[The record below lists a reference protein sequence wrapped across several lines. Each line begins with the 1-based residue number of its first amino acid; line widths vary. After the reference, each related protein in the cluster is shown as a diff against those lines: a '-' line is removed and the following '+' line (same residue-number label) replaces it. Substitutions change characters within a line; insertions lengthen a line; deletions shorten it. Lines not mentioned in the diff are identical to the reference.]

1 MLLVV
6 AALAEEVKVVLESA
20 GQVRRIGGAASL
32 FQSRRDGQQFCLL
45 KSGVGPK
52 AAANRLADALR
63 RVRPS
68 LILVV
73 GYAGA
78 LKAGLELGDLV
89 AIERSSLLKKL
100 QPEAIAAGDSTC
112 EGSWELPGSRHLA
125 RIAASA
131 GLSIHCSEG
140 LTSHDVIGDPF
151 HKELLHRQFGAGV
164 VDMETAALARVAE
177 SEKVPAACVR
187 VITDSANDTFLKPFS
202 FQSRAERVT
211 THVHSLATGK
221 FFHHLREWKERTQI
235 ARRSLGQF
243 LEVYFQTRAA
253 ESGPD

>member
-6 AALAEEVKVVLESA
+6 AALAEEVKVVIESA

-89 AIERSSLLKKL
+89 AIDRSSLLKKL
-100 QPEAIAAGDSTC
+100 QPEAIAAGDLTC
-112 EGSWELPGSRHLA
+112 EGSWELPGRRH
-125 RIAASA
+125 
-131 GLSIHCSEG
+131 
-140 LTSHDVIGDPF
+140 
-151 HKELLHRQFGAGV
+151 
-164 VDMETAALARVAE
+164 
-177 SEKVPAACVR
+177 
-187 VITDSANDTFLKPFS
+187 
-202 FQSRAERVT
+202 
-211 THVHSLATGK
+211 
-221 FFHHLREWKERTQI
+221 
-235 ARRSLGQF
+235 RRSLPQRVASSAVRG
-243 LEVYFQTRAA
+243 RGSRHGN
-253 ESGPD
+253 SGAGARSGV